1 MATPAFLLRLM
12 SYRPL
17 SRNVAL
23 GPEDLECLAFTTE
36 LRAAAL
42 EGRLR
47 AVFTHPANELAGLP
61 PSAPR
66 RFLVRAAIARALGLI
81 TGSSD
86 YLFLWQGG
94 SLAIE
99 FKAGRNGLSDGQRD
113 FRDWCAHV
121 GVPFH
126 LVRSA
131 QAGLQ
136 ILRDAGVLA

>member
-1 MATPAFLLRLM
+1 MRLM

-23 GPEDLECLAFTTE
+23 GAEDAECLQFANT

-47 AVFTHPANELAGLP
+47 AVWTHPANELAGLP
-61 PSAPR
+61 PSSPR
-66 RFLVRAAIARALGLI
+66 KFLVRAAIARALGLI

-86 YLFLWQGG
+86 YLFLWADGG
-94 SLAIE
+94 CAIE

-113 FRDWCAHV
+113 FRDWCRDQ

-126 LVRSA
+126 VVRSA
-131 QAGLQ
+131 DAGLQ
-136 ILRDAGVLA
+136 VLRDAGALA